1 MRWRF
6 VDRVT
11 AFEPWRRIAGR
22 KAVSLEEYQLLK
34 PFGREGVLPESLVL
48 ESCVEHVRWL
58 AAASSGFQQACVLE
72 AVEGFN
78 FSGQAGMGAVLEV
91 EAKLAGGAGAG
102 PLQASC
108 RVTAGGQEIAAGR
121 ITLGLVPLAE
131 SFDRDF
137 VESLWREIHAQA

>member
-11 AFEPWRRIAGR
+11 AFQPWLSIAGR
-22 KAVSLEEYQLLK
+22 KAVSLEEYKLLK

-58 AAASSGFQQACVLE
+58 AAASSEFKQACVLE

-78 FSGQAGMGAVLEV
+78 FPGQAGMGAVLEV
-91 EAKLAGGAGAG
+91 EAKLAGGAGTS
-102 PLQASC
+102 PLRADC
-108 RVTAGGQEIAAGR
+108 RVTVSGKAIAAGKLV
-121 ITLGLVPLAE
+121 LGLVPLAE
-131 SFDRDF
+131 GFDPDF
-137 VESLWREIHAQA
+137 TASMWRELYAQA